1 LSSIHPRAGA
11 AGELVIEGGEMW
23 PVLRLVE
30 RGGGDRSLEDV
41 DVATA
46 EHEGA
51 VEHRSPFRDLGV
63 VPERAVLVAKEDR
76 SPHPL
81 L

>member
-1 LSSIHPRAGA
+1 LSSITREPVRRASSYR
-11 AGELVIEGGEMW
+11 EGGEMW

-30 RGGGDRSLEDV
+30 RGGGDRGLENV
-41 DVATA
+41 DVTTA

-51 VEHRSPFRDLGV
+51 VE
-63 VPERAVLVAKEDR
+63 DR